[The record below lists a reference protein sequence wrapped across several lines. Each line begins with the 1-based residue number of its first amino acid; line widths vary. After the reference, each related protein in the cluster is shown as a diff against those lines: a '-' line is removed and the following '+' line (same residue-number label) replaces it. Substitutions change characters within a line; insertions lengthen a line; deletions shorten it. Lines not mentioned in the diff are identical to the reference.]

1 MKRACLTLASLI
13 AAASLSQV
21 VLANG
26 QGTPIEP
33 APAPQILEPSGPAPA
48 DVQSSSQSGQNWWL
62 IALSAA
68 VAIGIII
75 AISDDGSDATA
86 STQ

>member
-1 MKRACLTLASLI
+1 MKRACLALALLV
-13 AAASLSQV
+13 AASGSFQP

-33 APAPQILEPSGPAPA
+33 APAPQVLEPSGPAPS
-48 DVQSSSQSGQNWWL
+48 DVQSSTQSGQNWWL

-75 AISDDGSDATA
+75 AISDDGDD
-86 STQ
+86 STTGTQ